1 MGLMKCQWAADSQG
15 RAPRTAQGVSLETFS
30 PTGTRPV
37 CPSVKHV
44 SKAQESS
51 LDEEGSG

>member
-1 MGLMKCQWAADSQG
+1 MAL
-15 RAPRTAQGVSLETFS
+15 GVSLETFS
-30 PTGTRPV
+30 PTGMRPM